1 MTTRRSVVAIGIV
14 LFALFVVVAAVRPS
28 AQAANNP
35 LARPEP
41 LDAARGSLSE
51 SRKERA
57 GASRREA
64 GSHIRAEAGA
74 GAAQAA
80 ASAPSPVEALKRLQW
95 RNIGPTA
102 QAGRTSVFVG
112 LPGDVQTM
120 YVAGAVGGI
129 FKTTNGA
136 VTWTPIFDTQN
147 VVSVGAIA
155 IAPSDPSVIYA
166 GTGEGNP
173 RNDASIGDGIYKS
186 IDAGDHWTNVG
197 LPDSEKVARIVVD
210 PRNADVV
217 YACAM
222 GREWGPNEERGLFK
236 TTNGGRSWTKVLYK
250 NDLTGCSDVDIDP
263 TNANIVYAG
272 MFTFRRW
279 AWYTES
285 GGGET
290 AVYKSSDGGATW
302 TRLSGPDAN
311 RGLPKG
317 LMDRIG
323 VAVARSSPN
332 IVYVVSE
339 TKDEGELWRTDDAGA
354 TWRMVT
360 RDPNINF
367 RPFYYADIRV
377 DPQHPNTVYALSG
390 GLYKSED
397 GGRTFARIGGATHG
411 DHQAMWID
419 PVNPN
424 RILSGDD
431 GGFQI
436 SYDAGRT
443 FDILNNIPF
452 TQFYNVAYD
461 MRTPYH
467 LCGGLQDNGTWCG
480 PSQTPGRPGTPKS
493 EWQNVGGGD
502 GFFAVP
508 DLKDPDLVYNDLQGG
523 VVSLTDRR
531 TGASWGINPYPG
543 GIGSSGQWM
552 APQKYRFNW
561 NTPIVLSPQDPKTV
575 YFGGNVLFKTT
586 SYGHSW
592 QVISPDLT
600 TNDKAKQ
607 QSSGGKI
614 VTDNTAA
621 EFHCT
626 IISIGPSPV
635 DANLIWAGTDDG
647 NVQVT
652 RDGGKTWTNTVKAMT
667 GLAPNAWI
675 NKVEA
680 SHFDAGTAYVSAS
693 HWQDG
698 DYAPYFYKTT
708 DFGRT
713 WTRITSGLPAR
724 GWSHVIRE
732 DPKVKDLLY
741 AGTEFGLYASWD
753 GGAGWISIR
762 NNMPPV
768 AVRDIAVHPRD
779 NDIIV
784 ATHGRGIYILDD
796 AAPLQEIARAMKT
809 DAFLFPIR
817 PAIRWAASS
826 GMFRMNERDW
836 IAPNPTPGAWINVYV
851 GNAPSGPVTVTITDK
866 AGKPVRTLRSRVE
879 PGVNRIVWNLR
890 YDTPGE
896 AAQGRGGRGA
906 APAGGAEAPAGGG
919 RFGGGQGLAV
929 NPGDYNVRVAV
940 AGTELT
946 GQVTVRLDPGVQ
958 VSAADLDAQLQ
969 GAQAAVALQSR
980 VNAVID
986 RVDSLV
992 TQLTAIDAQG
1002 ARQAPPPAYRA
1013 QVTKALASLKAFK
1026 DDELARPLP
1035 GLGYRQYPR
1044 LREDVQ
1050 SLAGYFN
1057 RGFRAPNEGEL
1068 TRLKDLTAD
1077 VGKAEAKLNAF
1088 IAGDVAAVNEAMK
1101 GLPRIVVEPIR

>member
-1 MTTRRSVVAIGIV
+1 MS
-14 LFALFVVVAAVRPS
+14 
-28 AQAANNP
+28 
-35 LARPEP
+35 
-41 LDAARGSLSE
+41 ARGSL
-51 SRKERA
+51 A
-57 GASRREA
+57 AAVGACLA
-64 GSHIRAEAGA
+64 IAAA
-74 GAAQAA
+74 GAAVHLAA
-80 ASAPSPVEALKRLQW
+80 QSPSPASPSPADVLKKLQW

-102 QAGRTSVFVG
+102 QAGRIPVFVG
-112 LPGDVQTM
+112 LPGDQETM

-129 FKTTNGA
+129 FKTANGG
-136 VTWTPIFDTQN
+136 VTWTPIFDGQG
-147 VVSVGAIA
+147 VSSIGAIA
-155 IAPSDPSVIYA
+155 IAPSDPSVLYV

-173 RNDASIGDGIYKS
+173 RNDASIGDGMYKS
-186 IDAGDHWTNVG
+186 IDAGGHWTRVG
-197 LPDSEKVARIVVD
+197 LPDTEKFARVVVD

-217 YACAM
+217 YACAL
-222 GREWGPNEERGLFK
+222 GREWGPNEDRGLYK
-236 TTNGGRSWTKVLYK
+236 TTDGGKSWNKVLYK

-263 TNANIVYAG
+263 TNANVVYAG
-272 MFTFRRW
+272 MWTFRRW

-290 AVYKSSDGGATW
+290 AVYKSSDGGASW
-302 TRLSGPDAN
+302 TRLSGPDAG

-323 VAVARSSPN
+323 VAVSRSNPDV
-332 IVYVVSE
+332 VYVVSE
-339 TKDEGELWRTDDAGA
+339 TKDEGELWRTEDAGA
-354 TWRMVT
+354 TWRMVS

-377 DPQHPNTVYALSG
+377 DPQHPNTVYALAG

-397 GGRTFARIGGATHG
+397 GGRTFARIGSATHG

-419 PVNPN
+419 PTNSN

-436 SYDAGRT
+436 SRDAGRT
-443 FDILNNIPF
+443 FDVLNNIPF

-461 MRTPYH
+461 LQTPYH

-480 PSQTPGRPGTPKS
+480 PSQSPGQPGTPKS

-508 DLKDPDLVYNDLQGG
+508 DLKQPHLVYNNLQGG
-523 VVSLTDRR
+523 VISLTDRR
-531 TGASWGINPYPG
+531 TGASWGVNPYPG

-561 NTPIVLSPQDPKTV
+561 NAPIVLAPQDPSIV
-575 YFGGNVLFKTT
+575 YYGGNVLFKTT
-586 SYGHSW
+586 DHGKTW
-592 QVISPDLT
+592 DVISPDLT

-626 IISIGPSPV
+626 IISIAPSPV
-635 DANLIWAGTDDG
+635 DANLIWVGTDDG

-667 GLAPNAWI
+667 GLAANAWI

-680 SHFDAGTAYVSAS
+680 GRFDAGTAYVSAS

-708 DFGRT
+708 DFGKT
-713 WTRITSGLPAR
+713 WTKITAGLPVR

-732 DPKVKDLLY
+732 DPKGKGLLY
-741 AGTEFGLYASWD
+741 AGTEFGVYASWD
-753 GGAGWISIR
+753 DGAKWVSIR

-796 AAPLQEIARAMKT
+796 AAPLQQATSAVKGEAY
-809 DAFLFPIR
+809 LFPIR
-817 PAIRWAASS
+817 PAIRWAGGA
-826 GMFRMNERDW
+826 GMFRSNERDW
-836 IAPNPTPGAWINVYV
+836 LAPNPPAGAWINLYLKS
-851 GNAPSGPVTVTITDK
+851 ASREPVVVTITDK
-866 AGKPVRTLRSRVE
+866 AGKPVRTLRSRGDA
-879 PGVNRIVWNLR
+879 GVNRIVWNLR
-890 YDTPGE
+890 YDLP
-896 AAQGRGGRGA
+896 GGR
-906 APAGGAEAPAGGG
+906 PEAPLPGMEDMPAAVRE
-919 RFGGGQGLAV
+919 RFGGGSQGPAV
-929 NPGDYNVRVAV
+929 NPGEYNVRVKAG
-940 AGTELT
+940 GTELT
-946 GQVTVRLDPGVQ
+946 GTVAVRLDPGVEA
-958 VSAADLDAQLQ
+958 SAADLDTQLQ
-969 GAQAAVALQSR
+969 ASVAAAALGAR
-980 VNAVID
+980 VGAIIE
-986 RVDSLV
+986 RVDSIV
-992 TQLTAIDAQG
+992 AQLTALDAQS
-1002 ARQAPPPAYRA
+1002 ARQAPAPAYRA
-1013 QVTKALASLKAFK
+1013 QVAQALAKLRAFK
-1026 DDELARPLP
+1026 DEELARPLP

-1050 SLAGYFN
+1050 SMAGYLN
-1057 RGFRAPNEGEL
+1057 RGFRAPNDGER
-1068 TRLKDLTAD
+1068 TRLKDLTDQVAR
-1077 VGKAEAKLNAF
+1077 AEAKLDGMVNAD
-1088 IAGDVAAVNEAMK
+1088 IATINEALK
-1101 GLPRIVVEPIR
+1101 PVPHIIVK

>member
-1 MTTRRSVVAIGIV
+1 MTARELILRGALASVLVATLSAEAG
-14 LFALFVVVAAVRPS
+14 RPS
-28 AQAANNP
+28 AAVP
-35 LARPEP
+35 GDEP
-41 LDAARGSLSE
+41 QVTP
-51 SRKERA
+51 
-57 GASRREA
+57 
-64 GSHIRAEAGA
+64 
-74 GAAQAA
+74 AAQAA
-80 ASAPSPVEALKRLQW
+80 PVAGARAAGTPAAPQAARPMPEPLQRLQW

-102 QAGRTSVFVG
+102 QAGRIPAFVG
-112 LPGDVQTM
+112 LPGDIETM

-129 FKTTNGA
+129 FKTTNGG
-136 VTWTPIFDTQN
+136 VTWTPIFDDQP
-147 VVSVGAIA
+147 VASIGAIA
-155 IAPSDPSVIYA
+155 IAPSDPNVIYV
-166 GTGEGNP
+166 GSGEGNP

-186 IDAGDHWTNVG
+186 IDAGGHWTNVG
-197 LPDSEKVARIVVD
+197 LPDSEKIARLVID

-217 YACAM
+217 YACAL
-222 GREWGPNEERGLFK
+222 GREWGPNEQRGLFK
-236 TTNGGRSWTKVLYK
+236 TTDGGRSWKKALYV

-263 TNANIVYAG
+263 TNSNIVYAG
-272 MFTFRRW
+272 MWTFRRW

-290 AVYKSSDGGATW
+290 AVYKSFDGGATW
-302 TRLSGPDAN
+302 TRLSGPEVN

-323 VAVARSSPN
+323 IAVSRSNPN
-332 IVYVVSE
+332 VVYVVSE
-339 TKDEGELWRTDDAGA
+339 TKDEGELWRSDDAGA
-354 TWRMVT
+354 TWRMVS

-377 DPQHPNTVYALSG
+377 DPQHPNTVYALAG

-397 GGRTFARIGGATHG
+397 GGRTFTRIGNATHG

-419 PVNPN
+419 PTNPN
-424 RILSGDD
+424 RILLGDD

-461 MRTPYH
+461 LQTPYH

-480 PSQTPGRPGTPKS
+480 PSQSPGSPGTPRS
-493 EWQNVGGGD
+493 AWQNVGGGD
-502 GFFAVP
+502 GFFGVP
-508 DLKDPDLVYNDLQGG
+508 DLKDPHLVYNNLQGG
-523 VVSLTDRR
+523 VISLTDRR
-531 TGASWGINPYPG
+531 TGTAWGINPYPG

-561 NTPIVLSPQDPKTV
+561 NAPIVLAPQDPKTV
-575 YFGGNVLFKTT
+575 YYGGNVLFKTT
-586 SYGHSW
+586 DYGHSW

-635 DANLIWAGTDDG
+635 DPNVIWAGTDDG

-652 RDGGKTWTNTVKAMT
+652 RDAGKTWTNTVMGMT

-698 DYAPYFYKTT
+698 DYAPYFYRTT
-708 DFGRT
+708 DFGKT
-713 WTRITSGLPAR
+713 WTKITGGLPAR

-732 DPKVKDLLY
+732 DPKVKGLLY
-741 AGTEFGLYASWD
+741 AGTEFGVYASWD
-753 GGAGWISIR
+753 AGASWVSIR

-768 AVRDIAVHPRD
+768 AVRDIAIHPRD
-779 NDIIV
+779 NDLIV

-796 AAPLQEIARAMKT
+796 LAPLQQLQTALKA
-809 DAFLFPIR
+809 DAHLFPIR
-817 PAIRWAASS
+817 PAIRWGGGGST
-826 GMFRMNERDW
+826 FRANERDW
-836 IAPNPTPGAWINVYV
+836 LAPNPAAGAWFNVYLKS
-851 GNAPSGPVTVTITDK
+851 APAQPLSVTVADK
-866 AGKPVRTLRSRVE
+866 AGKVVRTLRVRGE
-879 PGVNRIVWNLR
+879 AGVNRFVWNLR
-890 YDTPGE
+890 HDVPGE
-896 AAQGRGGRGA
+896 RPPQPAATPQ
-906 APAGGAEAPAGGG
+906 PEAPAG
-919 RFGGGQGLAV
+919 RFGGGPQGPAV
-929 NPGDYNVRVAV
+929 NPGDYTVKVSV
-940 AGTELT
+940 GGKELT
-946 GQVTVRLDPGVQ
+946 GQVTVRLDPNVQ
-958 VSAADLDAQLQ
+958 AAPADLEAQLQ
-969 GAQAAVALQSR
+969 SAFAALALQTR
-980 VNAVID
+980 VNAVVE
-986 RVDSLV
+986 RVDSLLA
-992 TQLTAIDAQG
+992 QLTAIDAQAG
-1002 ARQAPPPAYRA
+1002 RLAETPSYRRPVNDA
-1013 QVTKALASLKAFK
+1013 MSKVKAFR
-1026 DDELARPLP
+1026 DEELVRPVA

-1050 SLAGYFN
+1050 SLVGYFN
-1057 RGFRAPNEGEL
+1057 RGFRKPNEGEL
-1068 TRLKDLTAD
+1068 ARLKDLTAE
-1077 VGKAEAKLNAF
+1077 VEKAEAKLKAVV
-1088 IAGDVAAVNEAMK
+1088 AGEIAAVNEAFK
-1101 GLPRIVVEPIR
+1101 GEPRVK

>member
-1 MTTRRSVVAIGIV
+1 
-14 LFALFVVVAAVRPS
+14 VRDPS
-28 AQAANNP
+28 
-35 LARPEP
+35 
-41 LDAARGSLSE
+41 
-51 SRKERA
+51 
-57 GASRREA
+57 
-64 GSHIRAEAGA
+64 
-74 GAAQAA
+74 
-80 ASAPSPVEALKRLQW
+80 SPADALKRLQW

-102 QAGRTSVFVG
+102 QAGRIPVFVG
-112 LPGDVQTM
+112 LPGDPDTM

-129 FKTTNGA
+129 FKTTNGG
-136 VTWTPIFDTQN
+136 VTWRALFDDQN
-147 VVSVGAIA
+147 VVSIGALA

-197 LPDSEKVARIVVD
+197 LPDSEKIARIVVD

-217 YACAM
+217 YACAL

-236 TTNGGRSWTKVLYK
+236 TTDGGESWKRILYR

-279 AWYTES
+279 AWHTES
-285 GGGET
+285 GSGET

-302 TRLSGPDAN
+302 MRLSGPSAN

-317 LMDRIG
+317 PMDRIG
-323 VAVARSSPN
+323 VAVSRSNPN
-332 IVYVVSE
+332 VVYAISE

-354 TWRMVT
+354 TWRMTT

-377 DPQHPNTVYALSG
+377 DPQHPNTVYALAGS
-390 GLYKSED
+390 LYKSED
-397 GGRTFARIGGATHG
+397 GGRTFARIGNATHG

-419 PVNPN
+419 PTNPN

-431 GGFQI
+431 GGFQV
-436 SYDAGRT
+436 SHDAGRT

-461 MRTPYH
+461 LQTPYH
-467 LCGGLQDNGTWCG
+467 LCGGLQDNGSWCG
-480 PSQTPGRPGTPKS
+480 PSQTPGAPGTPRS

-508 DLKDPDLVYNDLQGG
+508 DLQNPHLVYNNLQGG
-523 VVSLTDRR
+523 VISLTNRR
-531 TGASWGINPYPG
+531 TGASWGVNPYPG

-552 APQKYRFNW
+552 ADQKYRFNW
-561 NTPIVLSPQDPKTV
+561 NAPIALSPQDPKTV
-575 YFGGNVLFKTT
+575 YYGGNVLFKTT
-586 SYGHSW
+586 NYGHSW

-607 QSSGGKI
+607 QSSGGAI

-635 DANLIWAGTDDG
+635 DANVLWAGTDDG

-652 RDGGKTWTNTVKAMT
+652 RDGGKTWVNTVKSMP
-667 GLAPNAWI
+667 GLAPNSWV

-698 DYAPYFYKTT
+698 DYAPYFYKTR
-708 DFGRT
+708 DYGMT
-713 WTRITSGLPAR
+713 WTKITAGLPAR

-732 DPKVKDLLY
+732 DPKVRDLLY

-753 GGAGWISIR
+753 GGAKWVSIR

-796 AAPLQEIARAMKT
+796 AAPLQQIAPALKE

-817 PAIRWAASS
+817 PAIRWAA
-826 GMFRMNERDW
+826 GGGTFRANERDW
-836 IAPNPTPGAWINVYV
+836 LAPNPAPGAWINVYLKS
-851 GNAPSGPVTVTITDK
+851 APPDPVTIMVSSK
-866 AGKPVRTLRSRVE
+866 AGKAVRTMQQRAE
-879 PGVNRIVWNLR
+879 AGVNRFVWNLR
-890 YDTPGE
+890 FDAPGTTPGVE
-896 AAQGRGGRGA
+896 DAPV
-906 APAGGAEAPAGGG
+906 PAGE
-919 RFGGGQGLAV
+919 RFGGGNQGPPVL
-929 NPGDYNVRVAV
+929 PGDYTVSVR
-940 AGTELT
+940 AGAQELT
-946 GQVTVRLDPGVQ
+946 GQVSVRLDPGVQ
-958 VSAADLDAQLQ
+958 ASAADLEAQLQ
-969 GAQAAVALQSR
+969 ASFAAAALQGR
-980 VNAVID
+980 VNGVIE
-986 RVDSLV
+986 RVDSLMA
-992 TQLTAIDAQG
+992 QLTALDGQLG
-1002 ARQAPPPAYRA
+1002 RQAKPHAYRG
-1013 QVTKALASLKAFK
+1013 QVRQALDKLKAYR
-1026 DDELARPLP
+1026 DAELARPLQ

-1050 SLAGYFN
+1050 SLAGYFT

-1068 TRLKDLTAD
+1068 TRMKDLTAQVD
-1077 VGKAEAKLNAF
+1077 KAVATINGIIGGE
-1088 IAGDVAAVNEAMK
+1088 IAAINEAMK
-1101 GLPRIVVEPIR
+1101 ATPHILIEPIK

>member
-1 MTTRRSVVAIGIV
+1 MKATRITMAFVGCLALV
-14 LFALFVVVAAVRPS
+14 LAMVAAGPA
-28 AQAANNP
+28 AQSP
-35 LARPEP
+35 
-41 LDAARGSLSE
+41 G
-51 SRKERA
+51 
-57 GASRREA
+57 GA
-64 GSHIRAEAGA
+64 GS
-74 GAAQAA
+74 
-80 ASAPSPVEALKRLQW
+80 SATDALKRLTW

-102 QAGRTSVFVG
+102 QAGRVPAFVG
-112 LPGDVQTM
+112 LPGDINTL

-129 FKTTNGA
+129 FKSTNGG
-136 VTWTPIFDTQN
+136 VTWTPIFDDKA
-147 VVSVGAIA
+147 VVSIGAVA
-155 IAPSDPSVIYA
+155 IAPSDPNVIYA

-173 RNDASIGDGIYKS
+173 RNDASIGDGVYKS
-186 IDAGDHWTNVG
+186 IDAGEHWAHAG
-197 LPDSEKVARIVVD
+197 LPGSEKIARLVID

-217 YACAM
+217 YACAL
-222 GREWGPNEERGLFK
+222 GGEWGPNEERGLFK
-236 TTNGGRSWTKVLYK
+236 TVDGGRNWKKTLYR

-272 MFTFRRW
+272 MWTFRRW

-302 TRLSGPDAN
+302 ARLSGPDAN

-317 LMDRIG
+317 LMDRVGI
-323 VAVARSSPN
+323 AVSRSSPSV
-332 IVYVVSE
+332 VYVVSE
-339 TKDEGELWRTDDAGA
+339 TTDEGELWRTDDAGS
-354 TWRMVT
+354 TWRMVS

-377 DPQHPNTVYALSG
+377 DPQNPNTVYALAG

-397 GGRTFARIGGATHG
+397 AGRTFGRIGSGTHG

-419 PVNPN
+419 PTNPN
-424 RILSGDD
+424 RVLLGDD

-443 FDILNNIPF
+443 FDIINNIPF

-461 MRTPYH
+461 LQTPYH

-480 PSQTPGRPGTPKS
+480 PSQTPGAPGTTRS
-493 EWQNVGGGD
+493 EWQNMGGGD

-508 DLKDPDLVYNDLQGG
+508 DLKDPHLVYNNLQGG
-523 VVSLTDRR
+523 VISLTDRR

-561 NTPIVLSPQDPKTV
+561 NAPIVLAPQDPKTV
-575 YFGGNVLFKTT
+575 YYGGNVLFRTKN
-586 SYGHSW
+586 YGQSW
-592 QVISPDLT
+592 EVISPDLT

-635 DANLIWAGTDDG
+635 DPNVIWVGTDDG

-652 RDGGKTWTNTVKAMT
+652 RDGGKTWANTTKALA
-667 GLAPNAWI
+667 GLSPNAWI

-680 SHFDAGTAYVSAS
+680 SHFDAGKAYVSAS

-698 DYAPYFYKTT
+698 DYAPYFYKTA
-708 DFGRT
+708 DYGRT
-713 WTRITSGLPAR
+713 WSMITAGLPQR

-732 DPKVKDLLY
+732 DPKVQDLLY
-741 AGTEFGLYASWD
+741 AGTEFGLFASWN
-753 GGAGWISIR
+753 GGVTWVSIR
-762 NNMPPV
+762 NNMPAV
-768 AVRDIAVHPRD
+768 AVRDIAIHPRD

-796 AAPLQEIARAMKT
+796 AAPLQQIAAAVKG
-809 DAFLFPIR
+809 DAYLFPIR
-817 PAIRWAASS
+817 PAIRWAGGGGS
-826 GMFRMNERDW
+826 FRVNPRDFV
-836 IAPNPTPGAWINVYV
+836 APNPAAGAWINVYLKT
-851 GNAPSGPVTVTITDK
+851 APSGPVTIAIGDK
-866 AGKPVRTLRSRVE
+866 AGKTVRTIRARGE
-879 PGVNRIVWNLR
+879 AGVNRFVWNLR
-890 YDTPGE
+890 YDIPGQR
-896 AAQGRGGRGA
+896 AQ
-906 APAGGAEAPAGGG
+906 AGTSGAPAGGG
-919 RFGGGQGLAV
+919 RGGGGSQGPAV
-929 NPGDYNVRVAV
+929 NPGEYTVKVS
-940 AGTELT
+940 AGGRELT
-946 GQVTVRLDPGVQ
+946 GTCTVRLDPQIQ
-958 VSAADLDAQLQ
+958 VSPADLDAQLQ
-969 GAQAAVALQSR
+969 GAFSALALQTR
-980 VNAVID
+980 VTVVVE
-986 RVDSLV
+986 RVDSLID
-992 TQLTAIDAQG
+992 QLTAIDTQL
-1002 ARQAPPPAYRA
+1002 ARQQPAPASRA
-1013 QVTKALASLKAFK
+1013 QVTKTLGALKAYR
-1026 DDELARPLP
+1026 DETLARPIA

-1050 SLAGYFN
+1050 SLVGYFN

-1068 TRLKDLTAD
+1068 TRLKDLTGEVAR
-1077 VGKAEAKLNAF
+1077 AEAAVNGF
-1088 IAGDVAAVNEAMK
+1088 ITKDAAAINEAMK
-1101 GLPRIVVEPIR
+1101 AAPRILIETIK